1 MRQRELISLESSHQ
15 NALGLLLQ
23 PFNLG
28 EHEHIIALL
37 RAHWIV
43 EIPHDSVL
51 SPESSVDLFC
61 ILIWDVQDPS
71 SQVTGEAILFD
82 QYEHD
87 EAGLI
92 GNVSVGL
99 AHLWRFVLARIRLRR
114 R

>member
-1 MRQRELISLESSHQ
+1 M
-15 NALGLLLQ
+15 LLQ
-23 PFNLG
+23 PFDLR
-28 EHEHIIALL
+28 EHEHIVAFL
-37 RAHWIV
+37 RTYWIV

-51 SPESSVDLFC
+51 SPEPSVDLLC
-61 ILIWDVQDPS
+61 ILIWDVQNPS
-71 SQVTGEAILFD
+71 SQVAGETILFD

>member
-1 MRQRELISLESSHQ
+1 MRTYR
-15 NALGLLLQ
+15 
-23 PFNLG
+23 
-28 EHEHIIALL
+28 
-37 RAHWIV
+37 IV

-51 SPESSVDLFC
+51 SPEPSVDLLC
-61 ILIWDVQDPS
+61 ILIRDVQYPS
-71 SQVTGEAILFD
+71 SQVARETILFD

-99 AHLWRFVLARIRLRR
+99 AYLWRFVLARIRLRR